1 MMMIMMMR
9 IEGQEDAGREEEMKG
24 ICNDRMRQ
32 GKDRTPRDGGLER
45 PSAALP
51 D

>member
-1 MMMIMMMR
+1 MAMT
-9 IEGQEDAGREEEMKG
+9 EGFREQQREEMKRIG
-24 ICNDRMRQ
+24 NDGTRQ
-32 GKDRTPRDGGLER
+32 ERNRTPHDGGLER